1 MNALL
6 RPPEW
11 PVVPMAAADLD
22 AVMAIEHAA
31 YPFPWTRGNFIDS
44 LAAGYDMPTLRD
56 AGGAIAAYSVA
67 MDGVQESH
75 LLNLT
80 VAPAWQ
86 RRGLALALLDA
97 LVARAQRLGHLRLWL
112 EVRESNARAR
122 AVYARYGFAEAGV
135 RRAYYPAGGARRE
148 DARVL
153 SLDLGVGAPS

>member
-6 RPPEW
+6 RPPALHAA
-11 PVVPMAAADLD
+11 PMTAADLD
-22 AVMAIEHAA
+22 AVMAIERVA

-56 AGGAIAAYSVA
+56 ASGAIVAYSVA
-67 MDGVQESH
+67 MDGVEEAH

-97 LVARAQRLGHLRLWL
+97 LVARQRRAGHARLWL

-122 AVYARYGFAEAGV
+122 AVYARYGFADVGV
-135 RRAYYPAGGARRE
+135 RRAYYPAAGTQRE

-153 SLDLGVGAPS
+153 TLALAAGAK

>member
-6 RPPEW
+6 HPPELRAA
-11 PVVPMAAADLD
+11 PMTLADLD
-22 AVMAIEHAA
+22 AVMTIEHAA
-31 YPFPWTRGNFIDS
+31 YAFPWTRGNFIDS

-56 AGGAIAAYSVA
+56 AGGAIVAYSVA
-67 MDGVQESH
+67 MDGVQEAH

-80 VAPAWQ
+80 VAPAWRQ
-86 RRGLALALLDA
+86 RGLALALLDA
-97 LVARAQRLGHLRLWL
+97 LVARARRLGHARLWL

-122 AVYARYGFAEAGV
+122 ALYARYGFVEVGV

-153 SLDLGVGAPS
+153 TLDLGLGGSA

>member
-1 MNALL
+1 VSALPS
-6 RPPEW
+6 PPALHGA
-11 PVVPMAAADLD
+11 PMTLSDLD
-22 AVMAIEHAA
+22 AVMAIERSA

-56 AGGAIAAYSVA
+56 ASGAVVAYSVA
-67 MDGVQESH
+67 MDGVQEVH

-97 LVARAQRLGHLRLWL
+97 LVERARRQGQAKLWL

-135 RRAYYPAGGARRE
+135 RRGYYPAGDAQRE

-153 SLDLGVGAPS
+153 TLDLAAGTAP